1 MSPSAQSH
9 DSLRIG
15 AITCHG
21 LLAMALLIS
30 ILAAGITA
38 SGLALLAA
46 SIAPLML
53 TLRGLLRGYR
63 ATERWLTVLLVAYVG
78 ITCVEVVAR
87 RGDAPL
93 LSVALLAAVLELGLL
108 LALIQ
113 RHPRRAPTAPE

>member
-30 ILAAGITA
+30 ILAAGTTA